1 MLKPD
6 LKTFNAA
13 LRDYLKTQ
21 KSTYRNSDFSKA
33 SRDRSAD
40 LHSLAAAFDLHPVE
54 VMSKMEALE
63 AQGEIQNLRFADGR
77 LTWFDGARIRK
88 SCDYRKRM
96 KDAGFVSCT
105 VWLTPKQAEF
115 VKAMHS
121 YNVCYRD
128 EMPLIDDHFSRLYMH
143 TDYWPYVFEVN
154 DRMPVF
160 EALKKSRDKAR
171 TVEPIQP
178 GEHEP
183 ARLLET
189 VDESAALDTDDIDS
203 PDNTNQADNAKNE
216 DDSDSTDNEGESSED
231 DEDTPIGSLFMP
243 TPETWKE
250 TDCTEFR
257 ISSATARKLIRHY
270 NTRRVPIKEFVKTAV
285 SVLRKRLLDNPLSY
299 IEYGPYWPALKRVL
313 HSHGVIGP
321 NIPDE
326 WLIKT
331 YGGKTDAET
340 IVMAEAFRD
349 FNMATYFKGQSTWR
363 LNPDARWEWH
373 ACDDDLSTFEEIKW
387 LI

>member
-54 VMSKMEALE
+54 VMTKMEALE
-63 AQGEIQNLRFADGR
+63 AQGEIQNLRFADGQ

-121 YNVCYRD
+121 YNVYYRD
-128 EMPLIDDHFSRLYMH
+128 EMPVIDDHFSRLYMYNDH
-143 TDYWPYVFEVN
+143 WPYVFEAN

-160 EALKKSRDKAR
+160 EALKKSHAKPRLIETAESPAAAPEKA
-171 TVEPIQP
+171 
-178 GEHEP
+178 
-183 ARLLET
+183 LLEEIET
-189 VDESAALDTDDIDS
+189 DDIEPDDVDTDDAEID
-203 PDNTNQADNAKNE
+203 
-216 DDSDSTDNEGESSED
+216 ESEAHED
-231 DEDTPIGSLFMP
+231 DEPIGSLFMP

-257 ISSATARKLIRHY
+257 ISLATAKKLIRHY
-270 NTRRVPIKEFVKTAV
+270 NTRRVPVKEFVKTAV
-285 SVLRKRLLDNPLSY
+285 SVLRKRLRDDPFSY

-313 HSHGVIGP
+313 HAHGVIGP

-373 ACDDDLSTFEEIKW
+373 ACDDDLSTFEDLKW